1 MNSAPVRMQK
11 TRQSNITATHKNL
24 SIYYSHPIK
33 TYGTDRE
40 SRAIL
45 LLKQRFPNHAIINP
59 RAYRFEDMRGYLKLE
74 AQCNV
79 FAYHKALNGRFTKG
93 VALERLLAFIMSM
106 PIYKIGSQV
115 RNENPHVIT
124 YPSNLLSDLD
134 YDMAFKITDKS
145 EGLP

>member
-1 MNSAPVRMQK
+1 MNSAPVKIQNP
-11 TRQSNITATHKNL
+11 QHSDISVSNKNL

-40 SRAIL
+40 SRAIS

-59 RAYRFEDMRGYLKLE
+59 KDYRFQGMQGYLKLE
-74 AQCNV
+74 AQCNI
-79 FAYHKALNGRFTKG
+79 FAYHNALNGHITKG
-93 VALERLLAFIMSM
+93 VALERWLAFLMGI

-124 YPSNLLSDLD
+124 YPVSLLSDHD
-134 YDMAFKITDKS
+134 HAMAYKII

>member
-1 MNSAPVRMQK
+1 MNSAPIKIQNPQHSDITV
-11 TRQSNITATHKNL
+11 SNKNL
-24 SIYYSHPIK
+24 SVYYSHPIK

-45 LLKQRFPNHAIINP
+45 LLKQIFPNHAIVNP
-59 RAYRFEDMRGYLKLE
+59 RAYRFKGMQGYLKLE

-79 FAYHKALNGRFTKG
+79 FAYHKALNGRITKG
-93 VALERLLAFIMSM
+93 VALERLLAFIMGM
-106 PIYKIGSQV
+106 PIYRIGSQV
-115 RNENPHVIT
+115 RNENLPIIT

-134 YDMAFKITDKS
+134 YAMAYKII

>member
-1 MNSAPVRMQK
+1 MNSAPIKIQNPQHSDITV
-11 TRQSNITATHKNL
+11 SNKKL

-59 RAYRFEDMRGYLKLE
+59 KDYRFQGMQGYLKLE
-74 AQCNV
+74 AQCSI
-79 FAYHKALNGRFTKG
+79 FAYHNALNGQITKG
-93 VALERLLAFIMSM
+93 VALERLLAFLMGI
-106 PIYKIGSQV
+106 PIYKIGSQA

-124 YPSNLLSDLD
+124 YPVSLLSDHD
-134 YDMAFKITDKS
+134 YAMAYKII